1 MFVSDISLWGVAV
14 LCQRN
19 RLSLTMPVI
28 DWLEKAVAPPLVA
41 RVGISPAIA
50 AGTLNLPANFPS
62 RPGGPVDRSDHPC
75 VGSDTSDVRQAHRCG
90 QGSSSR
96 MNRIDVTWRGHA
108 RMRYQRMRPGIVQVP
123 AQCAPTT
130 PETTSQPGFGLRSQ
144 LIEID
149 GS

>member
-50 AGTLNLPANFPS
+50 AGTLNLPANFHRDPAD
-62 RPGGPVDRSDHPC
+62 RLIVATTHALGATLLTCDRRIVAAKVVPV
-75 VGSDTSDVRQAHRCG
+75 A
-90 QGSSSR
+90 
-96 MNRIDVTWRGHA
+96 
-108 RMRYQRMRPGIVQVP
+108 
-123 AQCAPTT
+123 
-130 PETTSQPGFGLRSQ
+130 
-144 LIEID
+144 
-149 GS
+149 